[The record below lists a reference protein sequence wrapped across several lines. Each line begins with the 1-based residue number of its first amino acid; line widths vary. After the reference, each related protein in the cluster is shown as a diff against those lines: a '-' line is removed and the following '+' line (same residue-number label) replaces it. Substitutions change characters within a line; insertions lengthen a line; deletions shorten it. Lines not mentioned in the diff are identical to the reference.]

1 MIHDTGGTVKR
12 RDFVK
17 LVFGSLA
24 PFVVP
29 VKSEASVSASP
40 PFVSLCNIAIA
51 HEYGAIVQYINHS
64 GLIADRK
71 IKEILQENMLDEIL
85 HARRLTEILVKEGA
99 TPTISVWPPQTGKE
113 LKVLLEEDIE
123 GENAAI
129 KLYTQI
135 LDTPE
140 SKKYR
145 DEIYSFLKREEVH
158 RSRLV
163 GIMGA
168 IKKSKT

>member
-1 MIHDTGGTVKR
+1 MKR
-12 RDFVK
+12 RNFLK

-24 PFVVP
+24 SFVVP
-29 VKSEASVSASP
+29 LETKANVIDP

-64 GLIADRK
+64 GLIADRG
-71 IKEILQENMLDEIL
+71 IREVLEENMADEIF

-99 TPTISVWPPQTGKE
+99 KPTISIWPPQTGRN
-113 LKVLLEEDIE
+113 LKTLIEEDIA

-129 KLYTQI
+129 KLYSQI
-135 LDTPE
+135 LDLLE

-145 DEIYSFLKREEVH
+145 NDIYSFLKREETH

>member
-1 MIHDTGGTVKR
+1 MKR

-17 LVFGSLA
+17 LIFGSLA
-24 PFVVP
+24 SFVVP
-29 VKSEASVSASP
+29 VKSEASVSAAP

-51 HEYGAIVQYINHS
+51 HEYGAIVQYVNHS
-64 GLIADRK
+64 GLITDKK
-71 IKEILQENMLDEIL
+71 IKEILEGNMFDEIL

-99 TPTISVWPPQTGKE
+99 TPTISIWPPQTGKE
-113 LKVLLEEDIE
+113 LKVLIEEDIE

-135 LDTPE
+135 LDLPE
-140 SKKYR
+140 SKRYR

-163 GIMGA
+163 GIMSA